1 MTRTDVAES
10 LFKNHPNEWLYWGEF
25 ANRCGALA
33 WRTRISECRT
43 KRGLTIQNRLE
54 HDERGTTHSFYRYV
68 PQS

>member
-33 WRTRISECRT
+33 WRTRISEVR

-54 HDERGTTHSFYRYV
+54 HDEQGTTHSFYRYV